1 MSVSRRDFFKLT
13 ASAVG
18 GGAIAAKSLL
28 AEEKDDFADNYAM
41 LNDCT
46 KCIGCRGCQSACKK
60 THEQL
65 GLEQTGRDSRYDMP
79 LDINADNLTVIHLY
93 KESDDNWSYVKKQ
106 CLHCNEPSC
115 ESVCPVAAFHK
126 RDDGVVSYDK
136 DKCIGCRYCLV
147 ACPFN
152 APTFEYDTPTPKVQ
166 KCDFCKDNRLAKGE
180 EPVCASVCPRGA
192 IKFGKRGDL
201 LKEAKRRIKNN
212 PNQYNTHV
220 YGESEIGGTSVLYL
234 APKDISFADLGY
246 KMYGETPPIELH
258 EDIQH
263 GIFKY
268 WIPPVALYGA
278 LGLMAY
284 NNMKKSK
291 EKDPLTE
298 EDQNE
303 S

>member
-1 MSVSRRDFFKLT
+1 MSVSRRNFFKLT

-18 GGAIAAKSLL
+18 GGLIASKSLYG
-28 AEEKDDFADNYAM
+28 EESDEFANAYSM

-46 KCIGCRGCQSACKK
+46 LCIGCRGCQSACKES
-60 THEQL
+60 HEHL
-65 GLEQTGRDSRYDMP
+65 GLERTGDDPRYDKP
-79 LDINADNLTVIHLY
+79 LDINAENLTVIHLY
-93 KESDDNWSYVKKQ
+93 KENDDKWTYVKKQ
-106 CLHCNEPSC
+106 CLHCNKPSC
-115 ESVCPVAAFHK
+115 VSVCPVAAFEK
-126 RDDGVVSYDK
+126 RDDGVVAYDK
-136 DKCIGCRYCLV
+136 YKCIGCRYCLV

-152 APTFEYDTPTPKVQ
+152 APTFEYGEAFPVVQ
-166 KCDFCKDNRLAKGE
+166 KCDFCKDIRLAKGE
-180 EPVCASVCPRGA
+180 QPVCADVCPRGA
-192 IKFGKRGDL
+192 IKFGKRGEL

-212 PNQYNTHV
+212 PDRYNTHV
-220 YGESEIGGTSVLYL
+220 YGEKEIGGTSVLFL

-258 EDIQH
+258 EDIQE

-284 NNMKKSK
+284 NSMKKSK
-291 EKDPLTE
+291 DKDPLTE